1 MKKEWIAP
9 LALLFVSF
17 IWGATF
23 VVVQNAMSFVGPF
36 TFNGIRFLFAGIILL
51 FVQII
56 FSQKT
61 SKQELKHSSL
71 AGLMVGFFLFVGYL
85 LQTFGLLY
93 TTSSKA
99 GFLTGLSIVMVP
111 ILSFIFLKQKATI
124 FIVLGIAVATTG
136 LYLLTAADSFQLNIG
151 DILVLG
157 CAVAF
162 AAHILINGFFSK
174 KISPLLLSTSQVLAV
189 GIFSSICAF
198 LFEDWEKLFSISLWT
213 NQSFLFALFLTA
225 LFATSIAFFIQTS
238 AQKHTS
244 PTRVAIIFAMEP
256 VFAALTGVLVAN
268 EQLSI
273 SAIIGCLCIFLGM
286 IFVELPSKTKKKRRL
301 REVTLVT
308 SA

>member
-1 MKKEWIAP
+1 MKKGWIAP

-36 TFNGIRFLFAGIILL
+36 TFNAIRFLFAGIILL
-51 FVQII
+51 FVQMI

-61 SKQELKHSSL
+61 SKQDIKQSSL
-71 AGLMVGFFLFVGYL
+71 AGLIVGFFLCVGYV

-111 ILSFIFLKQKATI
+111 ILSFIFLKQRATI
-124 FIVLGIAVATTG
+124 FIVLGIAVATAG
-136 LYLLTAADSFQLNIG
+136 LYLLTAGDSFQLNIG

-162 AAHILINGFFSK
+162 AAHILVNGFFSK

-198 LFEDWEKLFSISLWT
+198 LFEDWEKLFSVSLWT
-213 NQSFLFALFLTA
+213 NQSFLFALFLTS

-286 IFVELPSKTKKKRRL
+286 VFVELPSKTKKEAR
-301 REVTLVT
+301 
-308 SA
+308 AA

>member
-1 MKKEWIAP
+1 MSVKKEWLAP

-36 TFNGIRFLFAGIILL
+36 TFNGLRFLFAGIILL
-51 FVQII
+51 FVQMI

-61 SKQELKHSSL
+61 SKQDIKQSSF
-71 AGLMVGFFLFVGYL
+71 AGLMVGFFLCVGYL

-124 FIVLGIAVATTG
+124 FVILGITVATAG
-136 LYLLTAADSFQLNIG
+136 LYLLTAADSFQFNIG

-157 CAVAF
+157 CAIAF
-162 AAHILINGFFSK
+162 AAHILINGFYSK
-174 KISPLLLSTSQVLAV
+174 KISPLLLSTSQVLTV

-198 LFEDWEKLFSISLWT
+198 LFEDWENLFSISLWT
-213 NQSFLFALFLTA
+213 NHSFLFALFLTS

-268 EQLSI
+268 EQLSM
-273 SAIIGCLCIFLGM
+273 SAIFGCLCIFLGM
-286 IFVELPSKTKKKRRL
+286 IFVELPSKTKK
-301 REVTLVT
+301 E
-308 SA
+308 AQAA

>member
-1 MKKEWIAP
+1 M
-9 LALLFVSF
+9 
-17 IWGATF
+17 
-23 VVVQNAMSFVGPF
+23 
-36 TFNGIRFLFAGIILL
+36 
-51 FVQII
+51 
-56 FSQKT
+56 
-61 SKQELKHSSL
+61 
-71 AGLMVGFFLFVGYL
+71 
-85 LQTFGLLY
+85 QTFGLLY

-99 GFLTGLSIVMVP
+99 GFLTGLSIVISQSYP
-111 ILSFIFLKQKATI
+111 LSFKTKATI
-124 FIVLGIAVATTG
+124 FIVLGIVVATTG

-162 AAHILINGFFSK
+162 AAHILINGFSK

-198 LFEDWEKLFSISLWT
+198 CLKIGKSYFQYHYGRINPFIRTLSNCPVCNIYC
-213 NQSFLFALFLTA
+213 
-225 LFATSIAFFIQTS
+225 FFHSNIGT
-238 AQKHTS
+238 KHTS

-286 IFVELPSKTKKKRRL
+286 IFVELPSKTK
-301 REVTLVT
+301 EAQV
-308 SA
+308 A

>member
-1 MKKEWIAP
+1 MSVKKDWIAP

-51 FVQII
+51 FVQMI

-61 SKQELKHSSL
+61 SKQNIKQSSL
-71 AGLMVGFFLFVGYL
+71 AGLIVGFFLCVGYL

-111 ILSFIFLKQKATI
+111 ILSFIFLKQRATI
-124 FIVLGIAVATTG
+124 FIVLGIAVATAG
-136 LYLLTAADSFQLNIG
+136 LYLLTAGDSFQLNIG

-162 AAHILINGFFSK
+162 AAHILVNGFFSK

-198 LFEDWEKLFSISLWT
+198 LFEDWGKLFSVSLWT
-213 NQSFLFALFLTA
+213 NQSFLFALFLTS

-286 IFVELPSKTKKKRRL
+286 VFVELPSKTKK
-301 REVTLVT
+301 E
-308 SA
+308 AQAA

>member
-36 TFNGIRFLFAGIILL
+36 TFNGLRFLFAGIILL
-51 FVQII
+51 FVQMI

-61 SKQELKHSSL
+61 SKQDIKQSSF
-71 AGLMVGFFLFVGYL
+71 AGLIVGFFLCVGYL

-124 FIVLGIAVATTG
+124 FVVLGITVATAG

-157 CAVAF
+157 CAIAF
-162 AAHILINGFFSK
+162 AAHILINGFYSK
-174 KISPLLLSTSQVLAV
+174 KISPLLLSTSQVLTV

-198 LFEDWEKLFSISLWT
+198 LFEDWENLFSISLWT
-213 NQSFLFALFLTA
+213 NHSFLFALFLTS

-268 EQLSI
+268 EQLSM
-273 SAIIGCLCIFLGM
+273 SAIFGCLCIFLGM
-286 IFVELPSKTKKKRRL
+286 IFVELPSKTKK
-301 REVTLVT
+301 E
-308 SA
+308 AQAA

>member
-1 MKKEWIAP
+1 MKKGWIAP

-36 TFNGIRFLFAGIILL
+36 TFNAIRFLFAGIILL

-61 SKQELKHSSL
+61 STQDIKQSSL
-71 AGLMVGFFLFVGYL
+71 AGLIVGFFLCVGYL

-99 GFLTGLSIVMVP
+99 GFLTGLSIIMVP
-111 ILSFIFLKQKATI
+111 ILSFIFLKQRATI
-124 FIVLGIAVATTG
+124 FIALGITVATTG
-136 LYLLTAADSFQLNIG
+136 LYLLTAGDSFQLNIG

-162 AAHILINGFFSK
+162 AAHILVNGFFSK

-198 LFEDWEKLFSISLWT
+198 LFEDWEKSLSVSLWT
-213 NQSFLFALFLTA
+213 NHSFLFALFLTS

-273 SAIIGCLCIFLGM
+273 SAVIGCLCIFLGM
-286 IFVELPSKTKKKRRL
+286 IFVELPSKTKKEAR
-301 REVTLVT
+301 
-308 SA
+308 AA

>member
-9 LALLFVSF
+9 LALLFVAF

-36 TFNGIRFLFAGIILL
+36 SFNGVRFL
-51 FVQII
+51 
-56 FSQKT
+56 
-61 SKQELKHSSL
+61 L
-71 AGLMVGFFLFVGYL
+71 AGMILFIIQLIYIKRIPIKQVGYSSGAGMIVGFFLFVGYL

-111 ILSFIFLKQKATI
+111 ILSFIFLKQKANL
-124 FIVLGIAVATTG
+124 FIVLGITAATIG
-136 LYLLTAADSFQLNIG
+136 LFLLTAGDAFQFNMG
-151 DILVLG
+151 DFLILG

-162 AAHILINGFFSK
+162 AAHILVNGFFSK
-174 KISPLLLSTSQVLAV
+174 KISPLLLSTTQILAV
-189 GIFSSICAF
+189 GLFSSICAF

-213 NQSFLFALFLTA
+213 NRSFLFALLLTS
-225 LFATSIAFFIQTS
+225 LFATSLAFFIQTT
-238 AQKHTS
+238 AQKYTS

-256 VFAALTGVLVAN
+256 VFAAITGVLVAN

-273 SAIIGCLCIFLGM
+273 SAIIGCICIFLGM
-286 IFVELPSKTKKKRRL
+286 IFVELPNKRKK
-301 REVTLVT
+301 E
-308 SA
+308 AQAA

>member
-1 MKKEWIAP
+1 MKKEWLAP

-36 TFNGIRFLFAGIILL
+36 TFNGLRFLFAGIILL
-51 FVQII
+51 FVQMI

-61 SKQELKHSSL
+61 SKQHIKQSSF
-71 AGLMVGFFLFVGYL
+71 AGLIVGFFLCVGYL

-124 FIVLGIAVATTG
+124 FVVLGITVATAG
-136 LYLLTAADSFQLNIG
+136 LYLLTAADSFQFNIG

-157 CAVAF
+157 CAIAF
-162 AAHILINGFFSK
+162 AAHILINGFYSK
-174 KISPLLLSTSQVLAV
+174 KISPLLLSTSQVLTV

-198 LFEDWEKLFSISLWT
+198 LFEDWENSFSISLWT
-213 NQSFLFALFLTA
+213 NHSFLFALFLTS

-268 EQLSI
+268 EQLSM
-273 SAIIGCLCIFLGM
+273 SAIFGCLCIFLGM
-286 IFVELPSKTKKKRRL
+286 IFVELPSKTKK
-301 REVTLVT
+301 E
-308 SA
+308 AQAA

>member
-1 MKKEWIAP
+1 MKKGWIAP

-36 TFNGIRFLFAGIILL
+36 TFNGVRFLLAGIILL
-51 FVQII
+51 FVQFI
-56 FSQKT
+56 FSKQT
-61 SKQELKHSSL
+61 SKQEIQYSSI
-71 AGLMVGFFLFVGYL
+71 AGLIVGFFLFVGYL

-111 ILSFIFLKQKATI
+111 ILSFIFFKQKATP
-124 FIVLGIAVATTG
+124 FIILGIITATAG
-136 LYLLTAADSFQLNIG
+136 LYLLTAGDSFQLNIG

-157 CAVAF
+157 CAIAF
-162 AAHILINGFFSK
+162 AAHILINGVFSK
-174 KISPLLLSTSQVLAV
+174 KISPLLLSTSQVLSV

-213 NQSFLFALFLTA
+213 NSAFLFALLATS
-225 LFATSIAFFIQTS
+225 LFATSIAFFIQTA

-273 SAIIGCLCIFLGM
+273 PAVLGCLCIFLGM
-286 IFVELPSKTKKKRRL
+286 IFVELPSKAKK
-301 REVTLVT
+301 E
-308 SA
+308 AQAA

>member
-1 MKKEWIAP
+1 MSVKKEWIAP

-36 TFNGIRFLFAGIILL
+36 TFNGLRFLFAGIILL
-51 FVQII
+51 FVQMI

-61 SKQELKHSSL
+61 SKQDIKQSSF
-71 AGLMVGFFLFVGYL
+71 AGLIVGFFLCVGYL

-124 FIVLGIAVATTG
+124 FVVLGITVATAG

-157 CAVAF
+157 CAIAF
-162 AAHILINGFFSK
+162 AAHILINGFYSK
-174 KISPLLLSTSQVLAV
+174 KISPLLLSTSQVLTV

-198 LFEDWEKLFSISLWT
+198 LFEDWENLFSISLWT
-213 NQSFLFALFLTA
+213 NHSFLFALFLTS

-268 EQLSI
+268 EQLSM
-273 SAIIGCLCIFLGM
+273 SAIFGCLCIFLGM
-286 IFVELPSKTKKKRRL
+286 IFVELPSKTKK
-301 REVTLVT
+301 E
-308 SA
+308 AQAA

>member
-1 MKKEWIAP
+1 MKREWIAP

-51 FVQII
+51 FVQMI

-124 FIVLGIAVATTG
+124 FIVIGIAVATAG
-136 LYLLTAADSFQLNIG
+136 LYLLTAGDSFQLNIG

-189 GIFSSICAF
+189 GMFSSICAF
-198 LFEDWEKLFSISLWT
+198 LFEDWGKVFSVSLWT
-213 NQSFLFALFLTA
+213 NQSFLFALFLTS

-268 EQLSI
+268 EQLSV
-273 SAIIGCLCIFLGM
+273 SAIVGCLCIFLGM
-286 IFVELPSKTKKKRRL
+286 IFVELPSKTKK
-301 REVTLVT
+301 E
-308 SA
+308 AQAA

>member
-1 MKKEWIAP
+1 MKKGWIAP

-36 TFNGIRFLFAGIILL
+36 TFNAIRFLFAGIILL
-51 FVQII
+51 FVQMI

-61 SKQELKHSSL
+61 SKQDIKQSSL
-71 AGLMVGFFLFVGYL
+71 AGLIVGFFLCVGYL

-111 ILSFIFLKQKATI
+111 ILSFIFLKQRATI
-124 FIVLGIAVATTG
+124 FIVLGIAIATAG
-136 LYLLTAADSFQLNIG
+136 LYLLTAGDSFQLNIG

-162 AAHILINGFFSK
+162 AAHILVNGFFSK
-174 KISPLLLSTSQVLAV
+174 RISPLLLSTSQVLAV

-198 LFEDWEKLFSISLWT
+198 LFEDWEKIFSVSLWT
-213 NQSFLFALFLTA
+213 NHSFLFALFLTS

-286 IFVELPSKTKKKRRL
+286 FFVELPSKTKT
-301 REVTLVT
+301 E
-308 SA
+308 AQAA

>member
-1 MKKEWIAP
+1 MKKGWFAP

-36 TFNGIRFLFAGIILL
+36 TFNGVRFLFAGIILL
-51 FVQII
+51 FVQFT
-56 FSQKT
+56 FSKKT
-61 SKQELKHSSL
+61 SKQEIQHSSI
-71 AGLMVGFFLFVGYL
+71 AGLIVGLFLFIGYL

-111 ILSFIFLKQKATI
+111 ILSFIFLKQRATP
-124 FIVLGIAVATTG
+124 FIILGITAATAG
-136 LYLLTAADSFQLNIG
+136 LYLLTAGDSFQLNIG

-157 CAVAF
+157 CAIAF
-162 AAHILINGFFSK
+162 AAHILINGVFSK
-174 KISPLLLSTSQVLAV
+174 KISPLLLSTTQVLSV

-213 NQSFLFALFLTA
+213 NSAFLFALLATSV
-225 LFATSIAFFIQTS
+225 FATSIAFFIQTA

-273 SAIIGCLCIFLGM
+273 SAMLGCLCIFLGM
-286 IFVELPSKTKKKRRL
+286 IFVELPSKTKK
-301 REVTLVT
+301 EAQAV
-308 SA
+308 

>member
-1 MKKEWIAP
+1 MKKDWIAP

-51 FVQII
+51 FVQMI
-56 FSQKT
+56 FSKGA
-61 SKQELKHSSL
+61 SKQDIKQSSF
-71 AGLMVGFFLFVGYL
+71 AGLIVGFFLCIGYV
-85 LQTFGLLY
+85 LQTSGLLY

-124 FIVLGIAVATTG
+124 FIVMGIAVATAG
-136 LYLLTAADSFQLNIG
+136 LYLLTAGDSFQLNIG

-162 AAHILINGFFSK
+162 AAHILVNGFFSK

-198 LFEDWEKLFSISLWT
+198 LFEDWEKLFSVSLWT
-213 NQSFLFALFLTA
+213 NQSFLFALFLTS

-286 IFVELPSKTKKKRRL
+286 VFVELPSKTKK
-301 REVTLVT
+301 E
-308 SA
+308 AQAA

>member
-36 TFNGIRFLFAGIILL
+36 TFNGLRFLFAGIILL
-51 FVQII
+51 FVQMI

-61 SKQELKHSSL
+61 SKQDIKQSSF
-71 AGLMVGFFLFVGYL
+71 AGLIVGFFLCVGYL

-124 FIVLGIAVATTG
+124 FVVLGITVATAG

-157 CAVAF
+157 CAIAF
-162 AAHILINGFFSK
+162 AAHILINGFYSK
-174 KISPLLLSTSQVLAV
+174 KISPLLLSTSQVLTV

-198 LFEDWEKLFSISLWT
+198 LFEDWENLFSISLWT
-213 NQSFLFALFLTA
+213 NHSFLFALFLTS

-268 EQLSI
+268 EQLSM
-273 SAIIGCLCIFLGM
+273 SAIFGCLCIFLGM
-286 IFVELPSKTKKKRRL
+286 IFVELPSKIKK
-301 REVTLVT
+301 E
-308 SA
+308 AQAA

>member
-1 MKKEWIAP
+1 MSVKKEWLAP

-36 TFNGIRFLFAGIILL
+36 TFNGLRFLFAGIILL
-51 FVQII
+51 FVQMI

-61 SKQELKHSSL
+61 SKQHIKQSSF
-71 AGLMVGFFLFVGYL
+71 AGLIVGFFLCVGYL

-111 ILSFIFLKQKATI
+111 ILSFVFLKQKATI
-124 FIVLGIAVATTG
+124 FVVLGITVATAG
-136 LYLLTAADSFQLNIG
+136 LYLLTAADSFQFNIG

-157 CAVAF
+157 CAIAF
-162 AAHILINGFFSK
+162 AAHILINGFYSK
-174 KISPLLLSTSQVLAV
+174 KISPLLLSTSQVLTV

-198 LFEDWEKLFSISLWT
+198 LFEDWENLFSISLWT
-213 NQSFLFALFLTA
+213 NHSFLFALFLTS

-268 EQLSI
+268 EQLSM
-273 SAIIGCLCIFLGM
+273 SAIFGCLCIFLGM
-286 IFVELPSKTKKKRRL
+286 IFVELPSKTKK
-301 REVTLVT
+301 E
-308 SA
+308 AQAA

>member
-1 MKKEWIAP
+1 MSVKKEWLAP

-36 TFNGIRFLFAGIILL
+36 TFNGLRFLFAGIILL
-51 FVQII
+51 FVQMI

-61 SKQELKHSSL
+61 SKQDIKQSSF
-71 AGLMVGFFLFVGYL
+71 AGLIVGFFLCVGYL

-124 FIVLGIAVATTG
+124 FVVLGITVATAG

-157 CAVAF
+157 CAIAF
-162 AAHILINGFFSK
+162 AAHILINGFYSK
-174 KISPLLLSTSQVLAV
+174 KISPLLLSTSQVLTV

-198 LFEDWEKLFSISLWT
+198 LFEDWENLFSISLWT
-213 NQSFLFALFLTA
+213 NHSFLFALFLTS

-268 EQLSI
+268 EQLSM
-273 SAIIGCLCIFLGM
+273 SAIFGCLCIFLGM
-286 IFVELPSKTKKKRRL
+286 VFVELPSKTKK
-301 REVTLVT
+301 E
-308 SA
+308 AQAA

>member
-1 MKKEWIAP
+1 MSVKKEWIAP

-36 TFNGIRFLFAGIILL
+36 TFNGLRFLFAGIILL
-51 FVQII
+51 FVQMI

-61 SKQELKHSSL
+61 SKQDIKQSSF
-71 AGLMVGFFLFVGYL
+71 AGLIVGFFLCVGYL

-124 FIVLGIAVATTG
+124 SVVLGITVATAG

-157 CAVAF
+157 CAIAF
-162 AAHILINGFFSK
+162 AAHILINGFYSK
-174 KISPLLLSTSQVLAV
+174 KISPLLLSTSQVLTV

-198 LFEDWEKLFSISLWT
+198 LFEDWENLFSISLWT
-213 NQSFLFALFLTA
+213 NHSFLFALFLTS

-268 EQLSI
+268 EQLSM
-273 SAIIGCLCIFLGM
+273 SAIFGCLCIFLGM
-286 IFVELPSKTKKKRRL
+286 IFVELPSKTKK
-301 REVTLVT
+301 E
-308 SA
+308 AQAA

>member
-1 MKKEWIAP
+1 MSVKKDWIAP

-51 FVQII
+51 FVQMI
-56 FSQKT
+56 FSKKT
-61 SKQELKHSSL
+61 SKQDIKQSSL
-71 AGLMVGFFLFVGYL
+71 AGLTVGFFLCVGYV

-124 FIVLGIAVATTG
+124 FIVIGIAVATAG
-136 LYLLTAADSFQLNIG
+136 LYLLTAGDSFQLNIG

-162 AAHILINGFFSK
+162 AAHILVNGFFSK

-189 GIFSSICAF
+189 GMFSSICAF
-198 LFEDWEKLFSISLWT
+198 LFEDWEKLFSVALWT
-213 NQSFLFALFLTA
+213 NSSFLFALFLTS

-286 IFVELPSKTKKKRRL
+286 VFVELPSKTKK
-301 REVTLVT
+301 E
-308 SA
+308 AQAA

>member
-1 MKKEWIAP
+1 MKREWIAP

-23 VVVQNAMSFVGPF
+23 VVVQNSMSFVGPF

-51 FVQII
+51 FVQMI
-56 FSQKT
+56 FSKKT
-61 SKQELKHSSL
+61 SKQDIKQSSL
-71 AGLMVGFFLFVGYL
+71 AGLTVGLFLCVGYV

-124 FIVLGIAVATTG
+124 FIVIGIAVATAG
-136 LYLLTAADSFQLNIG
+136 LYLLTAGDSFQLNIG

-189 GIFSSICAF
+189 GMFSSICAF
-198 LFEDWEKLFSISLWT
+198 LFEDWEKLFSVALWT
-213 NQSFLFALFLTA
+213 NSSFLFALFLTS

-286 IFVELPSKTKKKRRL
+286 VFVELPSKTKK
-301 REVTLVT
+301 E
-308 SA
+308 AQAA

>member
-1 MKKEWIAP
+1 MSVKKDWIAP

-51 FVQII
+51 FVQMI

-61 SKQELKHSSL
+61 SKQDIKQSSL
-71 AGLMVGFFLFVGYL
+71 AGLIVGFFLCVGYL

-111 ILSFIFLKQKATI
+111 ILSFIFLKQRATI
-124 FIVLGIAVATTG
+124 FIVLGIAVATAG
-136 LYLLTAADSFQLNIG
+136 LYLLTAGDSFQLNIG

-157 CAVAF
+157 CTVAF
-162 AAHILINGFFSK
+162 AAHILVNGFFSK

-198 LFEDWEKLFSISLWT
+198 LFEDWGKLFSVSLWT
-213 NQSFLFALFLTA
+213 NQSFLFALFLTS

-286 IFVELPSKTKKKRRL
+286 VFVELPSKTKK
-301 REVTLVT
+301 E
-308 SA
+308 AQAA

>member
-1 MKKEWIAP
+1 MSVKKEWIAP

-36 TFNGIRFLFAGIILL
+36 TFNGLRFLFAGIILL
-51 FVQII
+51 FVQMI

-61 SKQELKHSSL
+61 SKQDIKQSSF
-71 AGLMVGFFLFVGYL
+71 AGLIVGFFLCVGYL

-124 FIVLGIAVATTG
+124 FVALGITVATAG

-157 CAVAF
+157 CAIAF
-162 AAHILINGFFSK
+162 AAHILINGFYSK
-174 KISPLLLSTSQVLAV
+174 KISPLLLSTSQVLTV

-198 LFEDWEKLFSISLWT
+198 LFEDWENLFSISLWT
-213 NQSFLFALFLTA
+213 NHSFLFALFLTS

-268 EQLSI
+268 EQLSM
-273 SAIIGCLCIFLGM
+273 SAIFGCLCIFLGM
-286 IFVELPSKTKKKRRL
+286 IFVELPSKIKK
-301 REVTLVT
+301 E
-308 SA
+308 AQAA

>member
-1 MKKEWIAP
+1 MSVKKGWIAP

-23 VVVQNAMSFVGPF
+23 VVVQNAMSFIGPF
-36 TFNGIRFLFAGIILL
+36 TFNAIRFLFAGIILL
-51 FVQII
+51 FVQMI

-61 SKQELKHSSL
+61 SKQDIKQSSL
-71 AGLMVGFFLFVGYL
+71 AGLIVGFFLCIGYL

-99 GFLTGLSIVMVP
+99 GFLTGLSIIMVP
-111 ILSFIFLKQKATI
+111 ILSFIFLKQRATI
-124 FIVLGIAVATTG
+124 FIALGITVATAG
-136 LYLLTAADSFQLNIG
+136 LYLLTAGDSFQLNIG

-162 AAHILINGFFSK
+162 AAHILVNGFFSK

-198 LFEDWEKLFSISLWT
+198 LFEDWGKLLSVSLWT
-213 NQSFLFALFLTA
+213 NHSFLFALFLTS

-273 SAIIGCLCIFLGM
+273 SAVIGCLCIFLGM
-286 IFVELPSKTKKKRRL
+286 IFVELPSKTKKEAR
-301 REVTLVT
+301 
-308 SA
+308 AA

>member
-1 MKKEWIAP
+1 MSVKKGWIAP

-36 TFNGIRFLFAGIILL
+36 TFNAIRFLFAGIILL

-61 SKQELKHSSL
+61 SKQDIKHSSL
-71 AGLMVGFFLFVGYL
+71 AGLIVGFFLCVGYL

-99 GFLTGLSIVMVP
+99 GFLTGLSIIMVP
-111 ILSFIFLKQKATI
+111 ILSFIFLKQRATV
-124 FIVLGIAVATTG
+124 FIVLGIAVATAG
-136 LYLLTAADSFQLNIG
+136 LYLLTAGDSFQLNIG

-162 AAHILINGFFSK
+162 AAHILVNGFFSK

-198 LFEDWEKLFSISLWT
+198 LFEDWEKLFSVSLWT
-213 NQSFLFALFLTA
+213 NHSFLFALFLTS
-225 LFATSIAFFIQTS
+225 LFATAIAFFIQTS

-273 SAIIGCLCIFLGM
+273 SAVIGCLCIFLGM
-286 IFVELPSKTKKKRRL
+286 IFVELPSKTKKEAR
-301 REVTLVT
+301 
-308 SA
+308 AA

>member
-1 MKKEWIAP
+1 MKKEWLAP

-36 TFNGIRFLFAGIILL
+36 TFNGLRFLFAGIILL
-51 FVQII
+51 FVQMI

-61 SKQELKHSSL
+61 SKQDIKQSSF
-71 AGLMVGFFLFVGYL
+71 AGLIVGFFLCVGYL

-124 FIVLGIAVATTG
+124 FVVLGITVATAG

-157 CAVAF
+157 CAIAF
-162 AAHILINGFFSK
+162 AAHILINGFYSK
-174 KISPLLLSTSQVLAV
+174 KISPLLLSTSQVLTV

-198 LFEDWEKLFSISLWT
+198 LFEDWENLFSISLWT
-213 NQSFLFALFLTA
+213 NHSFLFALFLTS

-268 EQLSI
+268 EQLSM
-273 SAIIGCLCIFLGM
+273 SAIFGCLCIFLGM
-286 IFVELPSKTKKKRRL
+286 VFVELPSKTKK
-301 REVTLVT
+301 E
-308 SA
+308 AQAA

>member
-1 MKKEWIAP
+1 
-9 LALLFVSF
+9 
-17 IWGATF
+17 
-23 VVVQNAMSFVGPF
+23 MSFVGPF

-51 FVQII
+51 FVQMI
-56 FSQKT
+56 FSKNT
-61 SKQELKHSSL
+61 SKQDIKQSSL
-71 AGLMVGFFLFVGYL
+71 AGLIVGFFLCVGYV

-157 CAVAF
+157 CAIAF

-198 LFEDWEKLFSISLWT
+198 LFEDWEKLFSVSLWT
-213 NQSFLFALFLTA
+213 NQSFFIRTL
-225 LFATSIAFFIQTS
+225 SNCPVCNIYCFFHS
-238 AQKHTS
+238 
-244 PTRVAIIFAMEP
+244 
-256 VFAALTGVLVAN
+256 N
-268 EQLSI
+268 
-273 SAIIGCLCIFLGM
+273 IG
-286 IFVELPSKTKKKRRL
+286 TKSTL
-301 REVTLVT
+301 LQRE
-308 SA
+308 

>member
-23 VVVQNAMSFVGPF
+23 VVVQNAMSFVDPF

-189 GIFSSICAF
+189 SIFSSICAF
-198 LFEDWEKLFSISLWT
+198 LFEDWEKLFSVSLWT

-286 IFVELPSKTKKKRRL
+286 IFVELPSKTKK
-301 REVTLVT
+301 E
-308 SA
+308 AQAA